1 MNGRRG
7 MSKKIT
13 VWYCKNKKGIFEHNH
28 FEYGHLDTTHPTP
41 MFESQKVWLN
51 REWKSKHK
59 YLNSDNVIC
68 DRVVKEAGNE

>member
-1 MNGRRG
+1 
-7 MSKKIT
+7 
-13 VWYCKNKKGIFEHNH
+13 
-28 FEYGHLDTTHPTP
+28 